1 MRILVTGASGFVGR
15 ALTRSL
21 AAVGYRVRAAAR
33 DSASIRPAE
42 LVEPV
47 ALPDLSRR
55 IDWRPLLDDV
65 DAVVHCAG
73 IAHASAKVAEEQYER
88 VNLRA
93 TKDLALTAS
102 LMPQVRRLVFLSSI
116 RAQSGAAAD
125 HVLTES
131 DAPQPTDAYGR
142 SKLAAETF
150 VRGYGVPATILRPVV
165 VYGPGVRANVAQLA
179 RIARLPLPLPLRGLT
194 ARRSLLAR
202 DNLLSA
208 IRFVLE
214 HPATAGET
222 YIVADPTSVSVA
234 EAIAI
239 MRRARGRAPRLF
251 HLPPAWLRALLR
263 VGGRV
268 QDWERIA
275 LPLEADIGKLRAAG
289 WTPPTDA
296 LQALTQM
303 VRRPRP

>member
-102 LMPQVRRLVFLSSI
+102 LMDS
-116 RAQSGAAAD
+116 
-125 HVLTES
+125 
-131 DAPQPTDAYGR
+131 
-142 SKLAAETF
+142 
-150 VRGYGVPATILRPVV
+150 LR
-165 VYGPGVRANVAQLA
+165 
-179 RIARLPLPLPLRGLT
+179 
-194 ARRSLLAR
+194 
-202 DNLLSA
+202 
-208 IRFVLE
+208 
-214 HPATAGET
+214 
-222 YIVADPTSVSVA
+222 SVA
-234 EAIAI
+234 EADAQASAIALTRGHRQWVTLRKAPPAYPPLLI
-239 MRRARGRAPRLF
+239 SRVEKIDEARGRVL
-251 HLPPAWLRALLR
+251 
-263 VGGRV
+263 
-268 QDWERIA
+268 
-275 LPLEADIGKLRAAG
+275 
-289 WTPPTDA
+289 
-296 LQALTQM
+296 
-303 VRRPRP
+303 